1 MTSLFLLFYV
11 FSNCQDSTGPIQL
24 STNQI
29 IQASTTVE
37 EKLQR
42 FELELKRLQTLL
54 DERAKEQ
61 DPQKIEAKEQEITK
75 KRLIL
80 REEAIVTAEN
90 TQKVMELTADLIN
103 NTLATANL
111 FSNVANAMRVLDS
124 TEAEM
129 IDKKSINLEKF
140 YNKSSSF
147 LMLGGAILSSFYII
161 DDNSDSKPPIISL
174 SISSIGSLIFRQLS
188 DNKKI
193 KNSAKYVHN
202 KATQLSIH
210 AFLLIRIR
218 SVSSYMIELENRNKQ
233 IIATLKGKKATIG
246 FEKTDDSEGSLP
258 TPEIQGLNA
267 RDNWSDIKT
276 LISIA
281 DEILRLIEQVDFLYN
296 VELSTLQKE
305 ITIRSSYNIYTEDGR
320 KSLENLAAS
329 AENARES
336 WKNVRYFYTQVESAL
351 TRFRSGSDI
360 LVENSK
366 PAIKS

>member
-1 MTSLFLLFYV
+1 
-11 FSNCQDSTGPIQL
+11 
-24 STNQI
+24 
-29 IQASTTVE
+29 
-37 EKLQR
+37 
-42 FELELKRLQTLL
+42 
-54 DERAKEQ
+54 
-61 DPQKIEAKEQEITK
+61 
-75 KRLIL
+75 
-80 REEAIVTAEN
+80 
-90 TQKVMELTADLIN
+90 
-103 NTLATANL
+103 
-111 FSNVANAMRVLDS
+111 
-124 TEAEM
+124 
-129 IDKKSINLEKF
+129 
-140 YNKSSSF
+140 
-147 LMLGGAILSSFYII
+147 MLGGAILSSFYII